1 MTFERHKNLLTMKT
15 EKEKKNTR
23 TKAGFNSVEYFRS
36 IKEKMAEKMK
46 GMTLEEQQEFMK
58 KVREGKVKLD

>member
-1 MTFERHKNLLTMKT
+1 MKT

-23 TKAGFNSVEYFRS
+23 TKAGFNSVEYFRT
-36 IKEKMAEKMK
+36 IKEKMKD
-46 GMTLEEQQEFMK
+46 MTLEEQQEFMK

>member
-1 MTFERHKNLLTMKT
+1 MKT

-46 GMTLEEQQEFMK
+46 GMTIEEQQEFMK

>member
-1 MTFERHKNLLTMKT
+1 MKT
-15 EKEKKNTR
+15 EKDKKNAR

-46 GMTLEEQQEFMK
+46 DMTLEEQQAFMK
-58 KVREGKVKLD
+58 KVREGNVKLA